1 MHVDTGNV
9 RLTCKCRLSDLYI
22 LTTHHCFLHQYP
34 GTKLNIRPIPFQ
46 FLNNA
51 GDYVL
56 NLTNN
61 QEYVGDTVTST
72 YLYTIVY
79 FSYFHYVIVTTT
91 FYFLP
96 TIMYINTISLSFTI
110 I

>member
-1 MHVDTGNV
+1 VHVDTGNV
-9 RLTCKCRLSDLYI
+9 RLTCKCRLSDLLVYP
-22 LTTHHCFLHQYP
+22 HHCFLHQYP

-72 YLYTIVY
+72 YLAHTLLYALATLITLLLLQH
-79 FSYFHYVIVTTT
+79 FISY
-91 FYFLP
+91 L
-96 TIMYINTISLSFTI
+96 L
-110 I
+110 